1 MNNLASTLHAQ
12 GELGAARA
20 LKEQV
25 LEACRRLLGPEHPDT
40 LTAMVN
46 LASTL
51 WAQGE
56 LGAARALKEQVLEA
70 CRRLLG
76 PEHPDTTIAAWN
88 YWLTLRAAGEQ
99 EAAARVFEECL
110 RWLVERDAAT
120 LGVDQRKI
128 RVMVA
133 DALRTFRG

>member
-1 MNNLASTLHAQ
+1 
-12 GELGAARA
+12 AARA

-25 LEACRRLLGPEHPDT
+25 LEARRRLLG
-40 LTAMVN
+40 A
-46 LASTL
+46 
-51 WAQGE
+51 
-56 LGAARALKEQVLEA
+56 
-70 CRRLLG
+70 
-76 PEHPDTTIAAWN
+76 EHPDTTIAAWN

-110 RWLVERDAAT
+110 RWLVERDPAT